1 VESGLALGYI
11 FSFLS
16 RSTFNPTYNAGL
28 SLPSPAVQPYRTRGN
43 VVPVLGAAARPTE
56 TSETKG
62 TSQWQL
68 AGRCQLVIPNSRAS
82 PNQTHGHGFTLLQPG
97 INVAIWLQGSTEHS
111 QPTAPWREATAGLCK
126 PLPGSRASS
135 CMACRHRKVPVQPG
149 DKVPAGNCRA
159 MLEGGMSGAELPAL
173 KALLF

>member
-1 VESGLALGYI
+1 MESGLALGYI

-68 AGRCQLVIPNSRAS
+68 AGRCQLVIPTSRAS

-97 INVAIWLQGSTEHS
+97 INVAGTARYKRSTVSQQPLGERPQLGSANPFQGAEQALAWPAGTERS
-111 QPTAPWREATAGLCK
+111 LFNQVTRCQQATAEPCWK
-126 PLPGSRASS
+126 
-135 CMACRHRKVPVQPG
+135 
-149 DKVPAGNCRA
+149 
-159 MLEGGMSGAELPAL
+159 EG
-173 KALLF
+173 